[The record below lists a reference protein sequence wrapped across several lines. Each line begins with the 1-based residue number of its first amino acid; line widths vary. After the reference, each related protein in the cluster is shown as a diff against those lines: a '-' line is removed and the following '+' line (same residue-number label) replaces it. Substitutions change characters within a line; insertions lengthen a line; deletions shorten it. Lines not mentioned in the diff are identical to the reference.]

1 MSKIEADL
9 SVKQSPVITEALT
22 QQSKVMLA
30 AKLDAEF
37 GAAQAVARAA
47 DPDDPMTEA
56 QAVEAVEKVTEAD
69 EKFATVAAA
78 AGVTE
83 ADIAKEV
90 TDQRRQQMTES
101 LSTWRANL
109 EIHQSFLDNPEQWGG
124 VDLSGAPL
132 DADEQ
137 AVNVKVL
144 AAAIAAAEAE
154 LA

>member
-1 MSKIEADL
+1 MPDTEKIE
-9 SVKQSPVITEALT
+9 QSEIITEALAA
-22 QQSKVMLA
+22 QAKAMLA

-37 GAAQAVARAA
+37 GQAQAEARAA

-56 QAVEAVEKVTEAD
+56 QAVEAREKVAEAK

-83 ADIAKEV
+83 ADIAREV
-90 TDQRRQQMTES
+90 TDLRRQQLTES
-101 LSTWRANL
+101 LAVWRANL

>member
-1 MSKIEADL
+1 MPDTEKIE
-9 SVKQSPVITEALT
+9 QSEIITEALAA
-22 QQSKVMLA
+22 QAKAMLA

-37 GAAQAVARAA
+37 GQAQAEARAA
-47 DPDDPMTEA
+47 DPDDPMTEV
-56 QAVEAVEKVTEAD
+56 QAAEAAEKVAEAK

-83 ADIAKEV
+83 ADIAREV
-90 TDQRRQQMTES
+90 TDLRRQQLTES
-101 LSTWRANL
+101 LAVWRANL